1 MIYLILDT
9 NNWIYLANNQDPF
22 NDNKDGKYKDNKNE
36 KLHFKTLERLNEYI
50 DSTTVILLVCDVVME
65 EWERNKSKT
74 NQYIEKLENT
84 MRAQRDTIK
93 AIEDNLDDADKSIF
107 KLLFEK
113 HIEKVNLKIEKNKD
127 HIYKVEQLIFK
138 SQKYQ
143 ISDKTKIL
151 AAERAYNKK
160 APFIGD
166 KSNSMADAYILFG
179 AIEYLEELF
188 KNRDLITYPTFI
200 FISGNKGDFSSNS
213 NPNMIHEDL
222 KDSLAKVNL
231 QFFRSLHV
239 ALNDLVESK
248 VFELF
253 EIWEIERHLN
263 YCEEEE
269 QNCNNTEFGM
279 LDSEF
284 CFDIEM

>member
-1 MIYLILDT
+1 
-9 NNWIYLANNQDPF
+9 
-22 NDNKDGKYKDNKNE
+22 
-36 KLHFKTLERLNEYI
+36 
-50 DSTTVILLVCDVVME
+50 
-65 EWERNKSKT
+65 
-74 NQYIEKLENT
+74 
-84 MRAQRDTIK
+84 
-93 AIEDNLDDADKSIF
+93 
-107 KLLFEK
+107 
-113 HIEKVNLKIEKNKD
+113 
-127 HIYKVEQLIFK
+127 
-138 SQKYQ
+138 
-143 ISDKTKIL
+143 
-151 AAERAYNKK
+151 
-160 APFIGD
+160 
-166 KSNSMADAYILFG
+166 
-179 AIEYLEELF
+179 
-188 KNRDLITYPTFI
+188 
-200 FISGNKGDFSSNS
+200 
-213 NPNMIHEDL
+213 MIHEDL